1 METLKQNSN
10 QERSTTSSQSKPR
23 YRDGVYLIVIALL
36 IALCGQFYY
45 TYHYKPAAERDIRIY
60 YNHDIAAN
68 QEITKMIQD
77 ADQFVYFAIYTFTRE
92 DIRDALLAAKYRG
105 LEVRGIVDK
114 KQSFGLD
121 SQEKII
127 KELQNAGVD
136 IVFNN
141 HSYIMHLKTVV
152 TEKGYVTG
160 SYNWTASATDSNDEI
175 IEVGYDE
182 DVRRQYQKTLE
193 EIISKYEA
201 LGQTEPL
208 EQTEQAEQP

>member
-1 METLKQNSN
+1 MQNEEVETP
-10 QERSTTSSQSKPR
+10 KPKPQR
-23 YRDGVYLIVIALL
+23 RGPLRDAVYLIVIALL

-45 TYHYKPAAERDIRIY
+45 TYHYKPQAARSIKVY
-60 YNHDIAAN
+60 YNHDVAAN
-68 QEITKMIQD
+68 VEITNTVQD
-77 ADQFVYFAIYTFTRE
+77 AEKFVYFAIYTFTRE

-121 SQEKII
+121 AQEKII
-127 KELQNAGVD
+127 KELQAAGVD

-152 TEKGYVTG
+152 TDKGYVTG

-175 IEVGYDE
+175 IEVGVDE
-182 DVRRQYQKTLE
+182 DLRKQYQKTLE
-193 EIISKYEA
+193 EIINKYAA
-201 LGQTEPL
+201 LENAAQ
-208 EQTEQAEQP
+208 